1 MIQGRQTY
9 ENPHFQMHEDR
20 VDGHVTISLA
30 GELDLA
36 GAPSLAD
43 RLRELESARRPV
55 RLDLSR
61 LTFID
66 STGIKVVIRALMR
79 ARRDGWELEVAPRL
93 TPPVS
98 RVLKLVRVDH
108 LLFGEDDSAPT

>member
-1 MIQGRQTY
+1 MINGSETY
-9 ENPHFQMHEDR
+9 ENPHFQMREDR
-20 VDGHVTISLA
+20 VDRRVTISLV

-36 GAPSLAD
+36 GAPSLED
-43 RLRELESARRPV
+43 RLGELESAGEPV

-66 STGIKVVIRALMR
+66 STGIKVLIRALMR

-108 LLFGEDDSAPT
+108 LLFGEDNSAPT